1 MSNPHTINIHGRPIG
16 IAHPPYVIAELS
28 ANHNGQFD
36 NAIKLIDVAR
46 AAGADAAGGMTRGG
60 KLSGC
65 GVDIGFSCTAW
76 TGGITRA
83 FGTGWDTVGIL
94 IVAGAGAG

>member
-1 MSNPHTINIHGRPIG
+1 
-16 IAHPPYVIAELS
+16 
-28 ANHNGQFD
+28 
-36 NAIKLIDVAR
+36 
-46 AAGADAAGGMTRGG
+46 MTRGG
-60 KLSGC
+60 KFSGC

-94 IVAGAGAG
+94 IVAGADAG